1 MSHQYGSQIT
11 AAVNEVMLHKLKELT
26 YRQFKEIA
34 KAVIDENLP
43 GWRQV
48 LYLYF
53 FSVHFSTETYFILR
67 AGHISSVKRS
77 VYSSTK

>member
-48 LYLYF
+48 LYPL
-53 FSVHFSTETYFILR
+53 FSGHFSTETYFISR

-77 VYSSTK
+77 VSS